1 MAHKST
7 KFRSVMA
14 TKLGIEVDHE
24 ELRERAD
31 SDVVSAQTDQLI
43 DGYNEANE
51 SVELGSFLCDQ
62 DQPT

>member
-1 MAHKST
+1 
-7 KFRSVMA
+7 MA